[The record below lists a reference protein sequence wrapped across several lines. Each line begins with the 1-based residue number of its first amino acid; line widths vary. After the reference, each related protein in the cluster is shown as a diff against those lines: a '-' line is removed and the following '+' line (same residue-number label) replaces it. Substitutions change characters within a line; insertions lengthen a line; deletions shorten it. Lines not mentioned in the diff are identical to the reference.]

1 MGLGSYSK
9 TAPTSRHAE
18 REEIHAPEG
27 RAPPGR
33 RKEGEGGWGERRNR
47 AADSKKSNS
56 AQVPGPACGKAGK
69 TLSAGKC
76 TFAICNDAN
85 AHNRPISKAQ
95 IRCTATESRPVGALH
110 ARCQKT
116 QSYAAISA
124 QSYALFLYTL
134 PGTVTTWASS
144 ELNLPYATGADEATR
159 WCCYRRRICG
169 YI

>member
-33 RKEGEGGWGERRNR
+33 RKEGDGGWGERRNR

-116 QSYAAISA
+116 QS
-124 QSYALFLYTL
+124 QEKH
-134 PGTVTTWASS
+134 PSS
-144 ELNLPYATGADEATR
+144 TKIEPADWLIFYPPVIYYLTGREQVS
-159 WCCYRRRICG
+159 I
-169 YI
+169 